1 MELAPLL
8 DRDYAAG
15 RSAAA
20 DARMLAVLHA
30 PQPSNH
36 ESLSLSQLRLGLREL
51 PRENAAA
58 VQDGGS
64 SEYSVAAAYF
74 SGRFHSRHQ
83 RIVPIDHDADDIT

>member
-15 RSAAA
+15 RSAAG

-51 PRENAAA
+51 PRDNAAA

-64 SEYSVAAAYF
+64 SEYSVTAAYF

>member
-1 MELAPLL
+1 
-8 DRDYAAG
+8 
-15 RSAAA
+15 
-20 DARMLAVLHA
+20 MLAVLHA

-51 PRENAAA
+51 PRDNAAA
-58 VQDGGS
+58 VQDGGGTGS
-64 SEYSVAAAYF
+64 SEYSVTAAYF